1 MKSGLRPICS
11 LLTALAVFLVSATC
25 SSAGCLLQLGS
36 ERPAAA
42 HKSCCAA
49 PQRSL
54 TGQNRLPDGRERCP
68 LCQNPLLIGKTVEKS
83 RAPNLALLNFAL
95 VSHPPVA
102 LAPAHGVCA
111 HKGFDDASFPTD
123 ASTLLALHCAL
134 LT

>member
-1 MKSGLRPICS
+1 MTWGLRPICS

-36 ERPAAA
+36 ERPAVT

-49 PQRSL
+49 PQRSP

-68 LCQNPLLIGKTVEKS
+68 LCQNPVLIGKTVEKS
-83 RAPNLALLNFAL
+83 KVPALALLNL
-95 VSHPPVA
+95 VA
-102 LAPAHGVCA
+102 LTHPLAAPAPAPSVCA
-111 HKGFDDASFPTD
+111 HIGFHDAFIPSD
-123 ASTLLALHCAL
+123 NCTLLALHCAL